1 MYASGGNNASPEN
14 QEQKEID
21 DELKE
26 FESKNVLILAGK
38 FAQKTQ
44 LWTFLLVAF
53 CAMRAANPFTVG
65 LAYLS
70 LVARAV

>member
-1 MYASGGNNASPEN
+1 M
-14 QEQKEID
+14 
-21 DELKE
+21 E

-44 LWTFLLVAF
+44 LWTFVLVAY

-65 LAYLS
+65 LAWLS
-70 LVARAV
+70 LICRAV